1 MLTIKSGFRSREVT
15 TWFSQRFT
23 DKTVRWPF
31 VRKGTECKLR
41 SGVADCRIP
50 DRNTVAAQS
59 VDVAEPRKG

>member
-1 MLTIKSGFRSREVT
+1 MT

-41 SGVADCRIP
+41 SGVADRRIP